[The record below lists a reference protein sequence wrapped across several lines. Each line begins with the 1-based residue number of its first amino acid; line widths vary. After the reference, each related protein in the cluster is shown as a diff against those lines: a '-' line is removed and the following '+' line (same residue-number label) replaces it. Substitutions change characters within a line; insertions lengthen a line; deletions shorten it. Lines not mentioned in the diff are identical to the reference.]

1 MNVLYPLASPTEAR
15 KNHDAG
21 FRRVV
26 VPAYPRLC
34 AQGKRRRLKRCL
46 EALPDLGPALAV
58 LLLHVEELCENLG
71 KSQHEKNRENRN
83 HVHSKNHVIHHVD
96 QGELVLRN
104 SPKIYCTRSVP
115 WQVHDLALLAAE
127 LSQQVWPNRP
137 HVACVLVA
145 CMHLLGSTQRATAYG
160 FRAQRAFQQY
170 QSTEIAQRKAV
181 KTMRR
186 PEPSTYIKVISSQ
199 RGLTTPGFF
208 FSFGLHNGASCEK
221 DFTPLQK
228 SGHSRWQ
235 D

>member
-15 KNHDAG
+15 KNHDVG

-58 LLLHVEELCENLG
+58 LLLHVEELCKNLG
-71 KSQHEKNRENRN
+71 KSQHEKKRENRN

-96 QGELVLRN
+96 QGEFVLRN

-127 LSQQVWPNRP
+127 LSQQVW
-137 HVACVLVA
+137 VE
-145 CMHLLGSTQRATAYG
+145 STPCSERSGGLHASAGHHTTRHSIRIQGRNEPSSRN
-160 FRAQRAFQQY
+160 RAQKL
-170 QSTEIAQRKAV
+170 RK
-181 KTMRR
+181 
-186 PEPSTYIKVISSQ
+186 
-199 RGLTTPGFF
+199 
-208 FSFGLHNGASCEK
+208 EK
-221 DFTPLQK
+221 Q
-228 SGHSRWQ
+228 
-235 D
+235 